1 MLKGQPVSPG
11 VAVGRA
17 VVFRSGE
24 GPVPRLAVAP
34 EDRDREVARLRRA
47 GGQAADE
54 FAALARESAGTV
66 REELRAILGAHG
78 MMASDPAFLDPVIV
92 RIRREGVNAEWALW
106 ETAET
111 FRRQLL
117 AASAPTMQERADDIG
132 AVARQIAR
140 ALSGDRAIRLTD
152 LEPGS
157 VLVAEELTPADAA
170 RLDPSRLVA
179 IALERGGPTSHATIM
194 ARSFGLPAVVGIA
207 GLTNS
212 VSAKHPVLVDGDRGV
227 VDPRPRREQIRR
239 CLERVRE
246 TRKREL
252 ERLRSLPRTTTTRD
266 GERVYLRA
274 NLELAE
280 ETAAMAR
287 YAAEG
292 VGLYRTEYLYL
303 RSPNGAPKLEEQ
315 RAAYES
321 ILRAAAPEPVVI
333 RTYDLGGEK
342 GIGHPIGE
350 NPALGL
356 RGLRYCLANTELFDT
371 QITALLLA
379 APAGNLRI
387 LLPMVGSPTEVR
399 EARVRFSACAA
410 RLGIDRLPP
419 LGTMI
424 EVPAAAL
431 LAEALA
437 AVSDFFSIGTNDL
450 TQYSLA
456 VDRSNPEVASYFRPL
471 SPAILRMVKSVVDAG
486 RKTGREVAVCGELA
500 SDRSGVALLLGLGI
514 RDLSMTPVAI
524 PAVKEWVAEFEI
536 ERLTRLAD
544 RALEC
549 ADALE
554 VDALLSGFRAAVARR
569 AREQRTGEP

>member
-24 GPVPRLAVAP
+24 GPVPRLPVVA
-34 EDRDREVARLRRA
+34 EDRDREVERLRKA
-47 GGQAADE
+47 GAQAADE
-54 FAALARESAGTV
+54 FRGLARDSEGTV

-78 MMASDPAFLDPVIV
+78 MMASDPAFLDPVIA

-117 AASAPTMQERADDIG
+117 SASAPSMRERADDIV

-140 ALSGDRAIRLTD
+140 ALSGDRAVRLSD

-246 TRKREL
+246 TRKREA
-252 ERLRSLPRTTTTRD
+252 ERLRTLPRTTVTRD
-266 GERVYLRA
+266 GVRIFLRA

-280 ETAAMAR
+280 ESGAIAR
-287 YAAEG
+287 YGAEG

-303 RSPNGAPKLEEQ
+303 RSRDGAPTIDEQ

-321 ILRAAAPEPVVI
+321 ILRTAAPEPVVI

-356 RGLRYCLANTELFDT
+356 RGLRYCLANDELFDA

-379 APAGNLRI
+379 SPAGNLRI
-387 LLPMVGSPTEVR
+387 LLPMVTSPLEVR
-399 EARVRFSACAA
+399 EARARFSACAS

-437 AVSDFFSIGTNDL
+437 QVSDFFSIGTNDL
-450 TQYSLA
+450 TQYALA
-456 VDRSNPEVASYFRPL
+456 VDRSNPEVAPYFRPL
-471 SPAILRMVKSVVDAG
+471 SPAILRMVRSVVDAG
-486 RKTGREVAVCGELA
+486 RKTGRQVAVCGELA
-500 SDRSGVALLLGLGI
+500 SDRSGIPLLLGLGI

-524 PAVKEWVAEFEI
+524 PSVKQWVADFEI

-544 RALEC
+544 RAVEC
-549 ADALE
+549 SDALE
-554 VDALLSGFRAAVARR
+554 VEALLAGFRTALARR
-569 AREQRTGEP
+569 ARDRERVVE